1 MKEPR
6 YLQDLDLIGSTALSS
21 GVGMETDSMNNAIN
35 NLKKNFNLK
44 ITNNIW
50 GNDFSSS
57 DKKTKI
63 KELNEIL
70 NEDIKALIIARGGD
84 MLYETLEDIN
94 YQKIVDKKLLVEG
107 YSDPTSLLY
116 ILTTIYDYKTI
127 YGFNL
132 KSYDEDTNET
142 YYKNNISILKG
153 NKITQESFDNLSI
166 SKKDFKESGILLGGC
181 IEVLK
186 DLIGTKF
193 DKTNEFIEKYKDENI
208 IWYFDPYNM
217 DPASLYRTLK
227 QFSLAGYFK
236 HTNTILIGKI
246 RHPQDE
252 SMMTYKDAINK
263 ALNDIENVVINTNIG
278 HIKPCFTL
286 INGNRYNIEYKN
298 NKIYLENL

>member
-1 MKEPR
+1 
-6 YLQDLDLIGSTALSS
+6 
-21 GVGMETDSMNNAIN
+21 
-35 NLKKNFNLK
+35 
-44 ITNNIW
+44 
-50 GNDFSSS
+50 
-57 DKKTKI
+57 
-63 KELNEIL
+63 
-70 NEDIKALIIARGGD
+70 

-153 NKITQESFDNLSI
+153 NKIIQESFDNLSI

-263 ALNDIENVVINTNIG
+263 ALNDIENVVTNTNIG

>member
-44 ITNNIW
+44 IANNIW

-57 DKKTKI
+57 DKETKI

-94 YQKIVDKKLLVEG
+94 YQKIVEKKLLVEG

-132 KSYDEDTNET
+132 KSYDEDTSET

-153 NKITQESFDNLSI
+153 NKIVQESFDNLSI

-193 DKTNEFIEKYKDENI
+193 DKTNEFIENYKDENI